1 MKTRELVEKYVEECI
16 RKAGAGYIKIHYR
29 DVMAATKVAPTV
41 AIRRLREVC
50 EEKGGEYVSGTCIIY
65 INE

>member
-16 RKAGAGYIKIHYR
+16 KKAGAGYIKIHYKDIVAVTR
-29 DVMAATKVAPTV
+29 VAPTV

-50 EEKGGEYVSGTCIIY
+50 EEKGGEYISGTCIIY
-65 INE
+65 ISE